1 LEKLQMGKKA
11 SSSPTSRVDLREIA
25 KRTKLSVATVS
36 RAINR
41 VPSVDPV
48 MAKRVWK
55 MADKLGYFPNTQAR
69 ALVSGKSR
77 IFGLIVSEIGN
88 PFFTELIHRFEEV
101 AIEFGY
107 EIFLIPRVINE
118 SQTELAVKRVM
129 ERRVDGVAVLTFR
142 GEDSIVAQLR
152 EQNIPSIFVDTSQ
165 SSPVEESISVNYQ
178 SGIRQ
183 AIEHLAARQH
193 RKIGFINGPLHL
205 QSAQSKKTAF
215 EDCMR
220 SLHLQLIPEFLVT
233 GDDTI
238 RGGIRALASIVD
250 GVDRPSAI
258 MCSND
263 LTAIG
268 VMHEAFNRGISIPKD
283 LSIIGF
289 DNISLAEFTI
299 PPLTSVQIPQALLA
313 EHAFHALRS
322 SVENRPSKRFEILT
336 NLVSRKS
343 TSFALSN

>member
-1 LEKLQMGKKA
+1 MRKKA
-11 SSSPTSRVDLREIA
+11 NSSRTARVNLREIA

-55 MADKLGYFPNTQAR
+55 MADELGYCPNTQAR

-88 PFFTELIHRFEEV
+88 PLFTELIHRFEEV

-107 EIFLIPRVINE
+107 EIFLIPRVNNE
-118 SQTELAVKRVM
+118 SQTEQAVKRMM
-129 ERRVDGVAVLTFR
+129 ERRVDGVAVLTFE
-142 GEDSIVAQLR
+142 GEDSIVARLKK
-152 EQNIPSIFVDTSQ
+152 QNIPSVFVNTSH
-165 SSPVEESISVNYQ
+165 SDSTDGSISVMYQ

-183 AIEHLAARQH
+183 AIEHLAARRH
-193 RKIGFINGPLHL
+193 TKIGFINGPLHL
-205 QSAQSKKTAF
+205 QSARSKQSAF
-215 EDCMR
+215 EECMQA
-220 SLHLQLIPEFLVT
+220 LHLQLMPDFMVA

-238 RGGIRALASIVD
+238 RGGIRAFASIVD
-250 GVDRPSAI
+250 RVDRPSAL

-268 VMHEAFNRGISIPKD
+268 VMHEAFNRSISIPED
-283 LSIIGF
+283 LSVIGF
-289 DNISLAEFTI
+289 DNIGLAEFTI

-313 EHAFHALRS
+313 EQAFHALRNA
-322 SVENRPSKRFEILT
+322 VENRPSKPFELST
-336 NLVSRKS
+336 NLILRKS
-343 TSFALSN
+343 TSFARVS

>member
-1 LEKLQMGKKA
+1 MGKKA
-11 SSSPTSRVDLREIA
+11 SSSPTSRVDLRQIA

>member
-1 LEKLQMGKKA
+1 MHKIN
-11 SSSPTSRVDLREIA
+11 SDSRLPKVDLREIA

-55 MADKLGYFPNTQAR
+55 MADKLGYCPNTQAR

-107 EIFLIPRVINE
+107 EIFLIPRVNNE
-118 SQTELAVKRVM
+118 GQTELAVKRMM
-129 ERRVDGVAVLTFR
+129 ERRVDGVAVLTFK
-142 GEDSIVAQLR
+142 GEDSIVTRLKKQH
-152 EQNIPSIFVDTSQ
+152 IPSIFVNTNQNDSTDG
-165 SSPVEESISVNYQ
+165 SISVNYQ

-183 AIEHLAARQH
+183 AIEHLAAWRH
-193 RKIGFINGPLHL
+193 TKIGFINGPLHL
-205 QSAQSKKTAF
+205 QSARSKKIAF
-215 EDCMR
+215 EECMHA
-220 SLHLQLIPEFLVT
+220 LHLPLIPEFLVT

-238 RGGIRALASIVD
+238 HGGIKALASILD
-250 GVDRPSAI
+250 RGDRPSAI

-268 VMHEAFNRGISIPKD
+268 VMHEAFNRGISIPED
-283 LSIIGF
+283 LSVIGF

-299 PPLTSVQIPQALLA
+299 PPLTSVQIPQAVLA
-313 EHAFHALRS
+313 EHAFHALRNV
-322 SVENRPSKRFEILT
+322 VENRLSKLFELST
-336 NLVSRKS
+336 NLILRKS
-343 TSFALSN
+343 TSFARVS

>member
-1 LEKLQMGKKA
+1 MHKKA
-11 SSSPTSRVDLREIA
+11 CDSRMPKVDLREIA
-25 KRTKLSVATVS
+25 KRTKVSIATVS

-41 VPSVDPV
+41 VPTVDPTI
-48 MAKRVWK
+48 AKRVWK
-55 MADKLGYFPNTQAR
+55 MADKLGYCPNTQAR

-88 PFFTELIHRFEEV
+88 PFFTELIHRFEEI

-118 SQTELAVKRVM
+118 NQTEMAVKRMM
-129 ERRVDGVAVLTFR
+129 ERRVDGVAVLTFK
-142 GEDSIVAQLR
+142 GEDSIVVQLR
-152 EQNIPSIFVDTSQ
+152 EQKIPSIFVDTSQ
-165 SSPVEESISVNYQ
+165 NSSVEESISVNFQ

-193 RKIGFINGPLHL
+193 KKIGFINGPLHL
-205 QSAQSKKTAF
+205 QSAQSKKSAF

-238 RGGIRALASIVD
+238 RGGIRALSSIVD
-250 GVDRPSAI
+250 RVDRPSAL

-268 VMHEAFNRGISIPKD
+268 VMHEAFNRGISIPED

-313 EHAFHALRS
+313 EHAFHALRNL
-322 SVENRPSKRFEILT
+322 VENRPSKRFEVLT
-336 NLVSRKS
+336 GLVSRKS
-343 TSFALSN
+343 ASFAPIVAFS